1 MSAPT
6 VELMTEQRALVVGGA
21 AGKIVWLTIAEYRV
35 YEKLSANL
43 GQFVTQANL
52 HAALYGAADPP
63 KSNSL
68 QVIVSR
74 LRKKLADAG
83 AEHKILVV
91 WKVGYRMTTD
101 AAS

>member
-1 MSAPT
+1 MSAPS
-6 VELMTEQRALVVGGA
+6 VELMTEQRALVVGGT
-21 AGKIVWLTIAEYRV
+21 AGKIVWLTLAEYRI
-35 YEKLSANL
+35 YKRLDQES
-43 GQFVTQANL
+43 GQVVNHEELQV
-52 HAALYGAADPP
+52 ALYAQAPRAE
-63 KSNSL
+63 SNSL

-91 WKVGYRMTTD
+91 WKVGYRLTTD

>member
-35 YEKLSANL
+35 YERLSADL
-43 GQFVTQANL
+43 GQTVLQEAL
-52 HAALYGAADPP
+52 HTSLYGPADPP

-83 AEHKILVV
+83 AEHKILTA
-91 WKVGYRMTTD
+91 WKVGYRLTTGGE
-101 AAS
+101 S